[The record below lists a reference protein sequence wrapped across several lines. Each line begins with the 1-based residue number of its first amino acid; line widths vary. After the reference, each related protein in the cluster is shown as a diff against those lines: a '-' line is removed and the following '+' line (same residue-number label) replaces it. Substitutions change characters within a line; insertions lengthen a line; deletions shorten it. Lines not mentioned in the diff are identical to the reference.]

1 MLDEDSDLKVSRNE
15 VKNMLSDNLNSICR
29 PYREQI
35 VKRLAEREVQ
45 DDSTSDALAKF
56 HQQFD
61 DYNDG
66 VVVVQDAEKVAS
78 TIDVNNNL
86 KIDKRE
92 LQKYFDQKT
101 MKIMCLEEALR
112 NPQIE
117 F

>member
-56 HQQFD
+56 H
-61 DYNDG
+61 
-66 VVVVQDAEKVAS
+66 
-78 TIDVNNNL
+78 
-86 KIDKRE
+86 
-92 LQKYFDQKT
+92 
-101 MKIMCLEEALR
+101 
-112 NPQIE
+112 
-117 F
+117 